1 MKNIFFAICLAALVI
16 GPNVVY
22 AQEAGAESLPT
33 TSESQ
38 AVPTESDEA
47 GESGIKLE
55 LTVDD
60 EEELSTDE
68 KFELARKAIKQSLG
82 EEFASELKQG
92 IDELSDDEK
101 ERLVSA
107 LEDGVTFNMEG
118 NGIPISV
125 LFLAVPFVILF
136 FGMPV
141 IIVLLVLW
149 FGHKKRRQRVEL
161 INKFLDAGKDVPQEV
176 LHTIENGGG
185 DSLRRGIMLTGIGLG
200 IVAGFSAINENTVAG
215 LGLIPMFI
223 GIARLAYW
231 YLAERKQN
239 V

>member
-1 MKNIFFAICLAALVI
+1 MKNIFFAIFLATLVTSPHI
-16 GPNVVY
+16 LN
-22 AQEAGAESLPT
+22 AQEAGSESLPT
-33 TSESQ
+33 TSESS
-38 AVPTESDEA
+38 AVETNNSEES
-47 GESGIKLE
+47 ESGIKLE
-55 LTVDD
+55 LTVD
-60 EEELSTDE
+60 EEKELTTDE

-82 EEFASELKQG
+82 EEFASELKHG

-107 LEDGVTFNMEG
+107 LEDGVVFNMEG
-118 NGIPISV
+118 DGIPLSV
-125 LFLAVPFVILF
+125 LFLAVPAVVLTL
-136 FGMPV
+136 GMPV

-176 LHTIENGGG
+176 LHTIDNGGG
-185 DSLRRGIMLTGIGLG
+185 DSLKRGIMLTGIGLG
-200 IVAGFSAINENTVAG
+200 IVAGFSAVEESTIAG

-231 YLAERKQN
+231 YLAERKQR